1 MKRPEYLKQ
10 GDKIAIISPSGK
22 VERRYIEGAERTLRE
37 WGLEPIIA
45 MHCLSECGRFAG
57 KDEARLQDLKEVLC
71 NPSIRAVLC
80 SRGGYGAIRL
90 LEKIDTSWISDNP
103 KWLIG
108 YSDISAL
115 HAIFRKAGVISLHAP
130 MAKHLT
136 DNSDNMPAIV
146 MRDLLFGKWPV
157 YRTKTHPLNRFGKS
171 EGTLFGGNL
180 SVLFGLRGTP
190 YDQISEG
197 DILFIE
203 DIAERP
209 YHLERMMYNLKMS
222 GILSKLSGFI
232 VGKFTDYEEDLS
244 IGKTVYEMMA
254 EMVAPYDYPVCFDFP
269 IGHVPMNFPIPESA
283 EAQLTVSENGAVLKI
298 ISE

>member
-171 EGTLFGGNL
+171 EGMLFGGNL